1 MTKNLYSDGL
11 FQCKRKGILRIH
23 YDPAFTLETILENL
37 ASPGTIIKKSI
48 RSEVRQVSDWTI
60 KESQGNIVSRFVRHT
75 FQYQNHRR
83 HWDAA
88 CYLTAQGIR
97 VPRPIAFIEKCLP
110 GLHFG
115 NTLISETL
123 EGQRNVEQFMFTLI
137 QHGVGKDTLIRFLD
151 NLATAI
157 NGLVKTGAYH
167 ADLSGKNIFTRDGD
181 KFWFIDLDAVIL
193 NEEYTDDRRL
203 RNHIQLYD
211 SFCDQISDHLLVP
224 FITQILPGNIDAR
237 VWMPKVREGQ
247 KERRRRIEA
256 IWEKQG
262 KTRPNPGMSQEL

>member
-1 MTKNLYSDGL
+1 MTRNTYSEGM
-11 FQCKRKGILRIH
+11 FQCKRKGLLRIH
-23 YDPAFTLETILENL
+23 HDPAIKIETILENL
-37 ASPGTIIKKSI
+37 ASPGTTIKKSF
-48 RSEVRQVSDWTI
+48 RSEVRQVSDWII
-60 KESQGNIVSRFVRHT
+60 KESRGNIVSRFVRHT

-83 HWDAA
+83 HWDAT
-88 CYLTAQGIR
+88 CYLTECGIR

-110 GLHFG
+110 GLHIG
-115 NTLISETL
+115 NVLISETL

-151 NLATAI
+151 NLAMAI
-157 NGLVKTGAYH
+157 NDLVNTGAYH

-193 NEEYTDDRRL
+193 NTEYTDERRL

-224 FITQILPGNIDAR
+224 FITKLLPGSIDTR

-247 KERRRRIEA
+247 QERRRRIEA

-262 KTRPNPGMSQEL
+262 KTRPNPGLK